1 VHGVAIH
8 WQPATD
14 GYLVVEQCVVVS
26 RIFVSSPR
34 LPHSANVIL
43 TANAIANDF
52 TFENRDE
59 VIEQSNL
66 AGNKPPRM
74 RLTVDRNL
82 ILSNDSLINIEV
94 DEAIPVAEL
103 AAGFQWQG
111 NGNTLPVTF
120 LFQNATDDEEN
131 SNLEIEGLSDWIK
144 LPSVSEVGSITAESL
159 ESLVTESDYDVLLNT
174 PQAFSRIVGTLIKAR
189 RLPVADLS
197 VEQTLVNAGPGN

>member
-1 VHGVAIH
+1 
-8 WQPATD
+8 
-14 GYLVVEQCVVVS
+14 
-26 RIFVSSPR
+26 
-34 LPHSANVIL
+34 
-43 TANAIANDF
+43 
-52 TFENRDE
+52 
-59 VIEQSNL
+59 
-66 AGNKPPRM
+66 M
-74 RLTVDRNL
+74 RLTVDRNR

-94 DEAIPVAEL
+94 DEAISVAEL
-103 AAGFQWQG
+103 TAGFQWQG